1 MQAAAKGMVAVAN
14 PLQQLAAMG
23 QSVWYDNISR
33 EILTDGT
40 LASLVGA
47 DEVRGVTS
55 NPAIFEKAIGGG
67 RAYDADIRR
76 LKQAGASTV
85 EIYEALAVADIR
97 AGADLLR
104 PVFDRTAGADGYIS
118 LEVAPD
124 LADDAEAT
132 VRDAL
137 RLHARLERP
146 NVMIKIPA
154 TQAGVAAIEACTAK
168 GLCIN
173 VTMMFALRHYDA
185 VADAYLR
192 GLERRL
198 AEGGDVQRVHS
209 VASVFVSRFDSLVDK
224 ELEARAAGGARDLE
238 GLQGKAAL
246 ANARLTY
253 QRFRQT
259 FAGSRWEGLRARG
272 ARLQRPLWASTSTKN
287 PAYRDVLYAEQLI
300 GPDTVDT
307 MPPQTLT
314 AFRDHGVVART
325 VDQGVE
331 EARQTAAALAAA
343 GIDLE
348 AVGERLQ
355 RDGVALFAAA
365 FQKML
370 DELDAKARQLAG

>member
-1 MQAAAKGMVAVAN
+1 MVAVAN

-33 EILTDGT
+33 EILTDDT
-40 LASLVGA
+40 LAALVRA

-104 PVFDRTAGADGYIS
+104 PVFDRTGGADGYIS
-118 LEVAPD
+118 LEVAPG

-132 VRDAL
+132 VRDAV
-137 RLHARLERP
+137 RLHGLLDRP

-154 TQAGVAAIEACTAK
+154 TKAGVAAIEACTAK

-185 VADAYLR
+185 VADAYMR

-198 AEGGDVQRVHS
+198 AEGGDVHRVHS

-224 ELEARAAGGARDLE
+224 ELESRIATGQRNLE
-238 GLQGKAAL
+238 ALRGKAAL

-253 QRFRQT
+253 QRFRDT
-259 FAGSRWEGLRARG
+259 FAGSRWEALQARG
-272 ARLQRPLWASTSTKN
+272 AQLQRPLWASTSTKN

-307 MPPQTLT
+307 MPPQTLV

-325 VDQGVE
+325 VDVGVE
-331 EARQTAAALAAA
+331 DARQTVSGLAAA
-343 GIDLE
+343 GVDLE

-355 RDGVALFAAA
+355 RDGVGLFADA